1 MKIGDKDVLIK
12 LMSKNRSNK
21 QLLQAINQLI
31 TDFEQNPITSTER
44 LLELRK
50 DADKVHAKGF
60 YFFNLHT
67 HRALIFI
74 EFLQER
80 ARIAWVGNHQEYV
93 SLFKNNKNTIE
104 KWLRNKQW
112 IN

>member
-21 QLLQAINQLI
+21 QLVQAINQLI
-31 TDFEQNPITSTER
+31 TDFEDSSTTSPER

-60 YFFNLHT
+60 YFSIYT
-67 HRALIFI
+67 PIVR
-74 EFLQER
+74 
-80 ARIAWVGNHQEYV
+80 
-93 SLFKNNKNTIE
+93 
-104 KWLRNKQW
+104 
-112 IN
+112 